1 MAAVFATIAGICL
14 PRMKGV
20 SMKFDINILVGLG
33 GVAVGLVGVGYAI
46 GSRKKL
52 NDISERLDT
61 KIDEI
66 SWNLESDVRI
76 EESVVSEAIDRAVE
90 RRVTREVDREVKRI
104 ADNTR
109 RTIDSEVRSSIRAV
123 YPDIR
128 KSVTDKIMS
137 EVAKISA
144 RDLANDIREGAKE
157 KVVEKFDRQ
166 LDDILEKFNT
176 DLDNVSKIYTSIA
189 RKISGSDGSRDFKI
203 SLS

>member
-1 MAAVFATIAGICL
+1 
-14 PRMKGV
+14 
-20 SMKFDINILVGLG
+20 MKFDINILVGLG
-33 GVAVGLVGVGYAI
+33 GVAVGLVGIGYAI

-66 SWNLESDVRI
+66 SWNLESDVKI
-76 EESVVSEAIDRAVE
+76 EKSVVEEAIDRAVE
-90 RRVTREVDREVKRI
+90 RRVTREVDREVRRV

-128 KSVTDKIMS
+128 KSVTDKITS

-144 RDLANDIREGAKE
+144 KDLENDIREEAKQ
-157 KVVEKFDRQ
+157 KVVEKFEGQ
-166 LDDILEKFNT
+166 LDDILEKFNS
-176 DLDNVSKIYTSIA
+176 DLMNVSKIYESIA
-189 RKISGSDGSRDFKI
+189 KKLSGGDSKDLKI
-203 SLS
+203 SLG